1 MKQYQELQNG
11 HLKSE
16 GFVDIPT
23 THGLY
28 RIAQEEEADGEAEII
43 PFDPAAAEAEQE
55 RATQLAEAH
64 QFLANTDWYV
74 IRQMDSGVTMPIEI
88 RQERQACR
96 DLIDVINSTV

>member
-1 MKQYQELQNG
+1 MKTYYEKENGSLENNGTHIPQGHRLYLQAEQE
-11 HLKSE
+11 
-16 GFVDIPT
+16 V
-23 THGLY
+23 
-28 RIAQEEEADGEAEII
+28 ADGEAEII
-43 PFDPAAAEAEQE
+43 PFDHAAAEREQE

-64 QFLANTDWYV
+64 QFLADTDWYV